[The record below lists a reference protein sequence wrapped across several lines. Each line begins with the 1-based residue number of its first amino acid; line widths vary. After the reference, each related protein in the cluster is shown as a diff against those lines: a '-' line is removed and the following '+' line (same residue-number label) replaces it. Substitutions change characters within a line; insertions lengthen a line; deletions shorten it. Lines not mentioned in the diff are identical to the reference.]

1 MAADFEKAT
10 GIELNLQTASWYD
23 VSVKVST
30 ASLARTAPA
39 DVTECDWAWTRQ
51 FAAAGWYIPLN
62 DAVDAA
68 TLEDIKCC

>member
-1 MAADFEKAT
+1 MAADFENAT
-10 GIELNLQTASWYD
+10 GIKLDLQTASWYD

-30 ASLARTAPA
+30 ASLAGTAPA
-39 DVTECDWAWTRQ
+39 DGTDFDWAWTRQ

-68 TLEDIKCC
+68 TLEDSKCC